1 MFIYT
6 LIALFIAFY
15 YLKYRNI
22 VYLKILNPQASVPHY
37 ATPDSAGFDLYSADT
52 YTLDPKQILLVK
64 IGLSF
69 QIPSGYEVQIR
80 SRSGMAL
87 KHGICVL
94 NSPGTIDSDYR
105 GEIGVILHNV
115 SETPFLINRGMK
127 IAQGVLAPYVRATFQ
142 GKLKLPRKGERG
154 EGGFGST
161 GS

>member
-1 MFIYT
+1 MFFYT
-6 LIALFIAFY
+6 LIALIMTFF
-15 YLKYRNI
+15 YLKHRTI
-22 VYLKILNPQASVPHY
+22 LYLKLLNPQASVPHY
-37 ATPDSAGFDLYSADT
+37 ATPQSAGFDLYSAET

-64 IGLSF
+64 TGLSF

-87 KHGICVL
+87 KHGVCVL

-105 GEIGVILHNV
+105 GEIGVILYNV
-115 SETPFLINRGMK
+115 SETPFDIPRGMK

-142 GKLKLPRKGERG
+142 GTLQLNQTTRG
-154 EGGFGST
+154 EGGLGST